1 MQVPVLQVLSK
12 PLTIM
17 ADETPRSIVELPP
30 PECAQM
36 KPEEPEATP
45 AIVPPAPDAP
55 PAPKKDEPDDDPTG
69 VENVVV
75 DETPPPRPANWQEA
89 VKDHLTPKPKPEQPE
104 EEAAPQFGNM
114 QDVIDFLEERKAAIH
129 LPTKEELEKERRR
142 KKTEGIISAIAD
154 GASAIS
160 NLIFTTQY
168 APNMYQQENSMTDK
182 MRERYDRIKKERDA
196 DADRYLNYALTI
208 GKLKDAQDAREYQ
221 HGRDAL
227 QDQIR
232 MSQEARAQLKA
243 DRDAALADLKMQLMT
258 GKISEQDAAARAKEI
273 EAEYADQYWN
283 ARVDEIKSRKKKN
296 DRWQPSAGRRG
307 TGGGG
312 RPAEHAWRDKNGN
325 LHYCHS
331 ESAARSQAAANGGT
345 YVTTPTRRVTTKPDK
360 WGNPSTTETET
371 DVSTPKVTIDWN

>member
-1 MQVPVLQVLSK
+1 MLSN
-12 PLTIM
+12 PYDIM
-17 ADETPRSIVELPP
+17 ADETQQRSIVEQPLPDWAQQP
-30 PECAQM
+30 PAQ
-36 KPEEPEATP
+36 EETP
-45 AIVPPAPDAP
+45 AIEPPKPDSTP
-55 PAPKKDEPDDDPTG
+55 KDEPTG
-69 VENVVV
+69 LENVSV
-75 DETPPPRPANWQEA
+75 DNQEPDRPQNWQEA
-89 VKDHLTPKPKPEQPE
+89 VADHFTPKPKSDDNPDE
-104 EEAAPQFGNM
+104 EAAAPQFGNM

-168 APNMYQQENSMTDK
+168 APDMYRHENSMTEK
-182 MRERYDRIKKERDA
+182 WKERYDKLKKDRDA

-208 GKLKDAQDAREYQ
+208 GKLKDGQEAKEYQ
-221 HGRDAL
+221 RGRDAL

-232 MSQEARAQLKA
+232 VSQETRAQLKA
-243 DRDAALADLKMQLMT
+243 DRDAAMAELKMELMA
-258 GKISEQDAAARAKEI
+258 GRIDQQQAAARAKEI
-273 EAEYADQYWN
+273 EAEYADQYWA
-283 ARVDEIKSRKKKN
+283 ARVDELKSRKSKN
-296 DRWQPSAGRRG
+296 DRWQPSTGRRSG
-307 TGGGG
+307 GGGG

-345 YVTTPTRRVTTKPDK
+345 YVTTPRRQTQTKPDK
-360 WGNPSTTETET
+360 WGNPVTTQTET

>member
-1 MQVPVLQVLSK
+1 
-12 PLTIM
+12 M
-17 ADETPRSIVELPP
+17 ADETPKSIVELPP
-30 PECAQM
+30 PDWTQQ
-36 KPEEPEATP
+36 KPEEDETP
-45 AIVPPAPDAP
+45 SPIVPPNSNGSPKPEAK
-55 PAPKKDEPDDDPTG
+55 PAPSPVQPSMAGDEDYTG
-69 VENVVV
+69 AENIVGNNS
-75 DETPPPRPANWQEA
+75 EPLHPANLQEA
-89 VKDHLTPKPKPEQPE
+89 VKDHFTPKPKPEQSAE
-104 EEAAPQFGNM
+104 EETPQFGNM
-114 QDVIDFLEERKAAIH
+114 QDVIDWLEERMAAIH

-142 KKTEGIISAIAD
+142 KKTDGIISAIAD

-168 APNMYQQENSMTDK
+168 APNMYRQENSMTDK

-208 GKLKDAQDAREYQ
+208 GKLKDAQEAREYQ

-243 DRDAALADLKMQLMT
+243 DRDAALADLKMQLMA
-258 GKISEQDAAARAKEI
+258 GKITEQEAAARAKEI

-296 DRWQPSAGRRG
+296 DRRG
-307 TGGGG
+307 SGGGG

-345 YVTTPTRRVTTKPDK
+345 YVTTPTHRVTTKPDK
-360 WGNPSTTETET
+360 WGNPATTETET

>member
-1 MQVPVLQVLSK
+1 
-12 PLTIM
+12 M
-17 ADETPRSIVELPP
+17 ADETTPKSIVELEQPDWMNP
-30 PECAQM
+30 PEGETTPPKLPM
-36 KPEEPEATP
+36 PPTPEKKEPEE
-45 AIVPPAPDAP
+45 
-55 PAPKKDEPDDDPTG
+55 PTG

-75 DETPPPRPANWQEA
+75 DENQTAPRPANWQEA
-89 VKDHLTPKPKPEQPE
+89 VADHFTPKPKPTPAGGQTE
-104 EEAAPQFGNM
+104 ETAPKFGNM

-142 KKTEGIISAIAD
+142 KKTEGIISSIAD
-154 GASAIS
+154 ASRAVA
-160 NLIFTTQY
+160 NLVFTTQH
-168 APNMYQQENSMTDK
+168 APDMYRHEESSMTGRWK
-182 MRERYDRIKKERDA
+182 KRYDDLKKEREA

-243 DRDAALADLKMQLMT
+243 DRDAAMADLKMQLMA
-258 GKISEQDAAARAKEI
+258 GKITQQEAAARAKEI

-283 ARVDEIKSRKKKN
+283 ARVDELKSRKNKN
-296 DRWQPSAGRRG
+296 DRWQPSTGRRG
-307 TGGGG
+307 GGGGG

-345 YVTTPTRRVTTKPDK
+345 YVTTPTRRTSTKPDK
-360 WGNPSTTETET
+360 WGNPSTTTTET

>member
-1 MQVPVLQVLSK
+1 
-12 PLTIM
+12 M
-17 ADETPRSIVELPP
+17 AGYTEEEYERS
-30 PECAQM
+30 QD
-36 KPEEPEATP
+36 ATP
-45 AIVPPAPDAP
+45 VNPPKGSADWAAQNSGANAPELKPTPDPAPGTLEAYEKAQPQDSATPGSTVVPGSVPESKDKAPDA
-55 PAPKKDEPDDDPTG
+55 ADG
-69 VENVVV
+69 
-75 DETPPPRPANWQEA
+75 
-89 VKDHLTPKPKPEQPE
+89 
-104 EEAAPQFGNM
+104 EAAPQFGNM

-208 GKLKDAQDAREYQ
+208 GKLKDAQEAREYQ

-243 DRDAALADLKMQLMT
+243 DRDAALADLKMQLMA
-258 GKISEQDAAARAKEI
+258 GKITEQEAAARAKEI

-296 DRWQPSAGRRG
+296 DRWQPSSGRRG
-307 TGGGG
+307 SGGGG

-360 WGNPSTTETET
+360 WGNPATTETET